1 MTNFTTLRSTI
12 RFATL
17 GVAIFL
23 GSMMLP
29 SCSDT
34 TPSGPT
40 STDTVAVRTITFSP
54 DSVNS
59 FYFSLDSGVPVMVE
73 KVQESTWDMMVK
85 PVWGGGRTTQIDI
98 FFNSGS
104 VNSTGTTTAYVTDT
118 TFDNVSVVTP
128 SLLRADS
135 SSASGRIASIDL
147 TGKGMFNY
155 EPAKRTISP
164 NAQKTLVVKSASGAY
179 YKVQFVSLSVPI
191 SRTEL
196 GTFVMRYAKA
206 VGTRLK

>member
-59 FYFSLDSGVPVMVE
+59 FYFSLDSGVPVLVE

-179 YKVQFVSLSVPI
+179 YKVQFVSLSVPM

>member
-179 YKVQFVSLSVPI
+179 YKVQFVSLSVPM

>member
-1 MTNFTTLRSTI
+1 MRNITTIRRSI
-12 RFATL
+12 RFASL
-17 GVAIFL
+17 SIAILL
-23 GSMMLP
+23 GSLLLP

-40 STDTVAVRTITFSP
+40 NTDSVTVRTVTFSP

-59 FYFSLDSGVPVMVE
+59 FYFSLDSGVPVIVE

-98 FFNSGS
+98 LFNSGS
-104 VNSTGTTTAYVTDT
+104 VNSMGTTTAYVTDT
-118 TFDNVSVVTP
+118 TFDNVSIVTP

-135 SSASGRIASIDL
+135 SSASGRIASVDL
-147 TGKGMFNY
+147 TGKGIFNY

-179 YKVQFVSLSVPI
+179 YKVQFVSLRADVPC
-191 SRTEL
+191 
-196 GTFVMRYAKA
+196 
-206 VGTRLK
+206 